1 MRPRAMHHRLF
12 VVAIAGA
19 VIVSGCGGVDEQVAE
34 LERELADATAEVEA
48 LRAER
53 DELKAALEAA
63 EAAQDADDTGDADT
77 DRDPDQGD
85 PEPEP
90 SQEPEDGDPR
100 PRAAMERS
108 EEGLV
113 DQLRML
119 LDFGELPDGWVPAT
133 TDWQP
138 FDLPDAV
145 MGTYAE
151 PGLFAIDL
159 ARVLD
164 GPMLGL
170 DVWEST
176 VRVLPGDDEDHA
188 TAAVLSW
195 GFADDSVRG
204 QDVRVE
210 LRLDEGAWI
219 ADDAQVRYHCL
230 RGVTGNLCV

>member
-1 MRPRAMHHRLF
+1 MSRRAARDRI
-12 VVAIAGA
+12 VAVAIGAAIVAGCSSEDDR
-19 VIVSGCGGVDEQVAE
+19 VPE
-34 LERELADATAEVEA
+34 LERALADATAEVEA
-48 LRAER
+48 LRAEQT
-53 DELKAALEAA
+53 DLAAALEAA
-63 EAAQDADDTGDADT
+63 EARRDADGSGSDSPPQA
-77 DRDPDQGD
+77 PES
-85 PEPEP
+85 EPEP
-90 SQEPEDGDPR
+90 DDDNDDDGNR

-108 EEGLV
+108 DEGLT

-119 LDFGELPDGWVPAT
+119 LSFGDLPDGWEPGT
-133 TDWQP
+133 TDWRP

-151 PGLFAIDL
+151 PGLFVIDL

-176 VRVLPGDDEDHA
+176 VRVLPGDDDGHA

-204 QDVRVE
+204 QDVRAD
-210 LRLDEGAWI
+210 LRSDDGAWI
-219 ADDAQVRYHCL
+219 ATEAHVRYHCL
-230 RGVTGNLCV
+230 RGVADNLCV